1 MKAVHIFFASFMVCH
16 GSQALIEACNKV
28 QPNILFMILN
38 SESQALRHCSNPSR
52 DRKYVLVTY
61 SRMMMEYATQIPPE
75 TIKQL
80 TSGLIELAA
89 QSTGVGFVSAG
100 AVERNAEDL
109 LVDGA
114 VDQTFAFNRQ
124 QFI

>member
-1 MKAVHIFFASFMVCH
+1 
-16 GSQALIEACNKV
+16 
-28 QPNILFMILN
+28 
-38 SESQALRHCSNPSR
+38 
-52 DRKYVLVTY
+52 
-61 SRMMMEYATQIPPE
+61 MMMEYATQIPPE